1 MYIVLDIVTLSRNKS
16 NYAIQGFSI
25 NSFGSGTGELIV
37 NVGPICISV
46 SVADLVF
53 QLGDYKL
60 IESHQSEVYN
70 FFCIHDF
77 DAVVNQTT
85 KEISQPKKIS

>member
-1 MYIVLDIVTLSRNKS
+1 M
-16 NYAIQGFSI
+16 
-25 NSFGSGTGELIV
+25 
-37 NVGPICISV
+37 NVGPICISA

-85 KEISQPKKIS
+85 KEISQPKKISLYYLHTICKNIVNFSKVP

>member
-1 MYIVLDIVTLSRNKS
+1 MWDL
-16 NYAIQGFSI
+16 
-25 NSFGSGTGELIV
+25 
-37 NVGPICISV
+37 